1 MNAAGINALGTFSV
15 GHDTFSLYRLDIGL
29 ATESDS
35 AQALAALSL
44 VAVGVAAEIDGAQAM
59 SVIVLPTPGVFRT
72 GNPRVWIVDSRQRY
86 VHVDG
91 RTRVIHL
98 E

>member
-1 MNAAGINALGTFSV
+1 MTSGIHPLGTFSV

-29 ATESDS
+29 ATETD
-35 AQALAALSL
+35 AALALAALQL
-44 VAVGVAAEIDGAQAM
+44 QAVGRADESDAAQAM